1 VTGFDLVVIGVVAIS
16 ALLAFVRGFV
26 RVVVSLAT
34 LIIAAVAAI
43 HFSTPV
49 AAMLPE
55 FGSGP
60 AGRYVAA
67 FALIAILVLIVGAV
81 VGWLLSRL
89 VHAVGLGF
97 LDRLLGALLGVA
109 RGALIVVLA
118 VLLAGLTDLPRQ
130 DWWQNASLAPV
141 LVTAALSL
149 KPFLPKAWADRLDYG
164 KTRASAGKADAQHG
178 SVVKCVASLAR

>member
-1 VTGFDLVVIGVVAIS
+1 MTGFDLVVIGVVAIS

-109 RGALIVVLA
+109 RGVLIVVLG

-130 DWWQNASLAPV
+130 DWWQNASLAPP

-149 KPFLPKAWADRLDYG
+149 RPVLPKAWADRLDYG
-164 KTRASAGKADAQHG
+164 KPGHPPVKRAPSTGA
-178 SVVKCVASLAR
+178 